1 MVVLAVAVDIPERK
15 LRRHRIQKA
24 TNSETLHKHNR
35 RHRHTERLSERKKRR
50 SECACIKIE
59 LLFFVQ
65 ELLCAVRRLLHT
77 YTGIA
82 KECISCE
89 NSGYFPQFR
98 IFYHRTTFIH
108 NPLFSTLTRSLFVRL
123 HNKCVA
129 APPET
134 QHSHKTD
141 RLKDTL
147 NESDF
152 AGSIFFQ
159 LCIAVCLFR
168 LICKYTMPVSL
179 VLQSANQCTNEQ
191 IRTNK
196 VVSAE

>member
-1 MVVLAVAVDIPERK
+1 MHKD
-15 LRRHRIQKA
+15 RIV
-24 TNSETLHKHNR
+24 
-35 RHRHTERLSERKKRR
+35 
-50 SECACIKIE
+50 I
-59 LLFFVQ
+59 
-65 ELLCAVRRLLHT
+65 LCARIVVCCASAFVHT

-108 NPLFSTLTRSLFVRL
+108 NPLFSTLTQSLFVRL

-152 AGSIFFQ
+152 AGSFFLA
-159 LCIAVCLFR
+159 LCCCLF
-168 LICKYTMPVSL
+168 ISSDM
-179 VLQSANQCTNEQ
+179 Q
-191 IRTNK
+191 IYNDC
-196 VVSAE
+196 

>member
-1 MVVLAVAVDIPERK
+1 MC
-15 LRRHRIQKA
+15 
-24 TNSETLHKHNR
+24 LHKDR
-35 RHRHTERLSERKKRR
+35 
-50 SECACIKIE
+50 IVI
-59 LLFFVQ
+59 
-65 ELLCAVRRLLHT
+65 LCARIVVCCASAFVHT

-108 NPLFSTLTRSLFVRL
+108 NPLFSTLTQSLYVRL

-141 RLKDTL
+141 WKILWTNPTL
-147 NESDF
+147 LVP
-152 AGSIFFQ
+152 FFFSSV
-159 LCIAVCLFR
+159 LLFVYFVWYANIQW
-168 LICKYTMPVSL
+168 LLVWCCKAP
-179 VLQSANQCTNEQ
+179 TNVRMNKYV
-191 IRTNK
+191 RTK
-196 VVSAE
+196 LSVPSEIM